1 MLMNNIDLRRFV
13 ASFGAVAFLL
23 LQISPAR
30 AGAPQAD
37 RAVAQGARLPGL
49 PVHGTGAARKK
60 DPAPVEVTFT
70 KWITTGFHMA
80 GETGGDVPGVFGGE
94 VLQRI
99 VSTNP
104 NITQIIALEAVYEVQ
119 ADNSH
124 HSFTALL
131 RGGQTGDT
139 AEELGSA
146 ILKGVI
152 LAGWRIGAQV
162 RVEFQK
168 ISSCAGKPAGPCFQG
183 TMYIEAAKK

>member
-1 MLMNNIDLRRFV
+1 MNNIDLRRCV
-13 ASFGAVAFLL
+13 ASFGTAAVFV
-23 LQISPAR
+23 LQISPAL
-30 AGAPQAD
+30 AGPPQAD
-37 RAVAQGARLPGL
+37 IAVAQGARFPGL
-49 PVHGTGAARKK
+49 PVHGADKARKG

-70 KWITTGFHMA
+70 KWITTGLNLA

-99 VSTNP
+99 VSTNS
-104 NITQIIALEAVYEVQ
+104 NITQIIALEAIYEVQ
-119 ADNSH
+119 AYNGR

-139 AEELGSA
+139 TAALGSA
-146 ILKGVI
+146 ILDGVI
-152 LAGWRIGAQV
+152 LAGWRTGAQV

-183 TMYIEAAKK
+183 TMYIDAAEK

>member
-1 MLMNNIDLRRFV
+1 MDNINLRKCV
-13 ASFGAVAFLL
+13 ASFGTAAVLL
-23 LQISPAR
+23 LQISPAI
-30 AGAPQAD
+30 AGAPQAGGV
-37 RAVAQGARLPGL
+37 VAQTARFPGL
-49 PVHGTGAARKK
+49 PVHGTDTARKK

-104 NITQIIALEAVYEVQ
+104 NITPIIALEAVYEVQ
-119 ADNSH
+119 ADNGR

-139 AEELGSA
+139 QEELGSA
-146 ILKGVI
+146 ILNGVI
-152 LAGWRIGAQV
+152 LAGWRTGAQV

-183 TMYIEAAKK
+183 TMYIEAVQK

>member
-1 MLMNNIDLRRFV
+1 MLMNNIDLRRCV
-13 ASFGAVAFLL
+13 ASFGTAAVLL
-23 LQISPAR
+23 LQISPAL
-30 AGAPQAD
+30 AGAPQAG
-37 RAVAQGARLPGL
+37 RAVAQGARFPGL
-49 PVHGTGAARKK
+49 PVQGTDNPRQK

-70 KWITTGFHMA
+70 KWITTGLNMA

-99 VSTNP
+99 VSTNL

-119 ADNSH
+119 AYNGR
-124 HSFTALL
+124 HSFTALI

-139 AEELGSA
+139 EEGLGSA
-146 ILKGVI
+146 ILNGVI
-152 LAGWRIGAQV
+152 LAGWRTGAQV

-183 TMYIEAAKK
+183 TMYIEAAEK

>member
-1 MLMNNIDLRRFV
+1 MIMNNIDLRRCV
-13 ASFGAVAFLL
+13 ASLGTAVLL
-23 LQISPAR
+23 LQISPVL
-30 AGAPQAD
+30 AGAPEAGN
-37 RAVAQGARLPGL
+37 AVAQGARVPGF
-49 PVHGTGAARKK
+49 PPDGIGQAQGNGAAT
-60 DPAPVEVTFT
+60 VEVTFT

-119 ADNSH
+119 ADDGH

-139 AEELGSA
+139 AEGLGSA
-146 ILKGVI
+146 ILNGVI
-152 LAGWRIGAQV
+152 LAGWRTGAQV

-183 TMYIEAAKK
+183 TMYIEGAKK

>member
-1 MLMNNIDLRRFV
+1 MNNNGLRRCV
-13 ASFGAVAFLL
+13 SSFGTAAVLL
-23 LQISPAR
+23 LQISPAL
-30 AGAPQAD
+30 AGAPQAGN
-37 RAVAQGARLPGL
+37 AVAQGTRFPGL
-49 PVHGTGAARKK
+49 PVHGTDTARKK
-60 DPAPVEVTFT
+60 DPATVEVTFT

-94 VLQRI
+94 VLQRV

-119 ADNSH
+119 ADNGR

-146 ILKGVI
+146 LLKGVI

-183 TMYIEAAKK
+183 TMYIRPAKK